1 MKLKYEFVSG
11 DPNVNFFTFQSR
23 TTTKRN
29 LSSLLEVNPSQ
40 DANGNVKVITIAD
53 NTTHPEKVGTQKLSS
68 CCATVS
74 SVTLP
79 RHRNTCVTGHTS
91 VLLGSHETW
100 MTRRRTNLRTSL
112 VRSPK
117 TSTWHDVLKHVSQ
130 VLKTIR
136 LNNMIMERL
145 TKFREIRTWNK
156 EEVLRKKPTEKFH
169 LPEQITLLDTDII
182 RSITQWESMC
192 SRSSTQSTFAP

>member
-1 MKLKYEFVSG
+1 MCLF
-11 DPNVNFFTFQSR
+11 
-23 TTTKRN
+23 
-29 LSSLLEVNPSQ
+29 EVNPSQ

-53 NTTHPEKVGTQKLSS
+53 NTTHPEKVRTQKLSS

-74 SVTLP
+74 SETLP

-117 TSTWHDVLKHVSQ
+117 TSTWHDALKHVSQ
-130 VLKTIR
+130 VRKTIR

-145 TKFREIRTWNK
+145 TKFREIQTWNEK
-156 EEVLRKKPTEKFH
+156 EVLWKKPTEKFH
-169 LPEQITLLDTDII
+169 LPEQIPLLDPDII

-192 SRSSTQSTFAP
+192 SRSSTQSTCAP